1 MKLASLFLICLVIAC
16 IAAILQVPEEVGTLL
31 FMIALAVLFV
41 CISVEAIK
49 AAWKADK
56 KRKQQNSEI
65 VSTAIINTTTVSKTK
80 SSVKSSV
87 VRGAVG
93 GAVFGPIGAV
103 AGAVTPKKTTVMKD
117 DTVTFAILYANG
129 KRKVE
134 TVKVDSIRYYQ
145 LAKYLA

>member
-1 MKLASLFLICLVIAC
+1 MKFLTILICIIGVCFGFAFNVSDELGVSLLMLDVVLIVVLL
-16 IAAILQVPEEVGTLL
+16 IMLLKKGTSQL
-31 FMIALAVLFV
+31 
-41 CISVEAIK
+41 
-49 AAWKADK
+49 
-56 KRKQQNSEI
+56 KRESATI
-65 VSTAIINTTTVSKTK
+65 VSTAIVNTTTIGKTK

-103 AGAVTPKKTTVMKD
+103 AGAVTPKKTTVFKN
-117 DTVTFAILYANG
+117 DTVTFSILYSNG

-134 TVKVDSIRYYQ
+134 TVTVGSIRYNQ